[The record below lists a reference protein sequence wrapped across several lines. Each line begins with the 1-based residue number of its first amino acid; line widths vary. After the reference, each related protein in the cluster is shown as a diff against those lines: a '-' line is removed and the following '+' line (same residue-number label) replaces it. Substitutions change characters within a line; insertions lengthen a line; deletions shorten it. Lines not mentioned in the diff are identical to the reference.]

1 MRESLNK
8 KVSGLVLAVLF
19 AAMLATPIIGT
30 VMAGKGQEKLDFLLH
45 MDGYQQPPPEKA
57 WLTDGGTRHIQG
69 LPWQIV
75 EDGEFYIEVGESVA
89 VETIPKECLS
99 YDGLMDIMMN
109 TKKGMTILRVRETIT
124 IYSDD
129 SQTVERGTIEILTQG
144 ANPGGNGLMVNGHGT
159 GEFEGIKITGLT
171 TTTPGTGVL
180 YVDRVGTV
188 MGWPT

>member
-1 MRESLNK
+1 
-8 KVSGLVLAVLF
+8 
-19 AAMLATPIIGT
+19 
-30 VMAGKGQEKLDFLLH
+30 
-45 MDGYQQPPPEKA
+45 
-57 WLTDGGTRHIQG
+57 
-69 LPWQIV
+69 
-75 EDGEFYIEVGESVA
+75 
-89 VETIPKECLS
+89 
-99 YDGLMDIMMN
+99 MN